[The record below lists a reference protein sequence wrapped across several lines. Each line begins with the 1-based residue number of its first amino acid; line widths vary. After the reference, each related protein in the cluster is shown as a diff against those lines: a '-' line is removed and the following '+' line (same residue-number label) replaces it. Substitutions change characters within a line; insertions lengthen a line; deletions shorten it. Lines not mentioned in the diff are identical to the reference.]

1 MAKLVSRWRPS
12 LVTQP
17 LDILPPT
24 PLQVKTNT
32 MVPMV
37 LKMALNKDIKDL
49 ANVDVIELGLQ
60 LTKPG

>member
-1 MAKLVSRWRPS
+1 MLVSRWRPS
-12 LVTQP
+12 LATQP
-17 LDILPPT
+17 LDILSPT

-37 LKMALNKDIKDL
+37 LKMALNIDTKDL

>member
-12 LVTQP
+12 LATQP
-17 LDILPPT
+17 LDILSPT

-32 MVPMV
+32 RVPMV
-37 LKMALNKDIKDL
+37 LKMALNIDTKDL